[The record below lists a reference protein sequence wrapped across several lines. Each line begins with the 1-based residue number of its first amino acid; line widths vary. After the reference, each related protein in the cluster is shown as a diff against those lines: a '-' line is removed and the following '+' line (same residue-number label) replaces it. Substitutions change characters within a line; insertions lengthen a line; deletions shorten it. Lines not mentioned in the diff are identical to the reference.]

1 MSDPTKAE
9 PRYDTGETA
18 QEATDRMAGSDLKPM
33 AKVPVTTEQP
43 MEKIHPSAAAQPKPV
58 GPDTHPSASHT
69 YGSPI
74 GQTVLRPRNGT

>member
-1 MSDPTKAE
+1 MPQMKDTRNATTNETAMETADRVSGDGKSHPAAVAAPTK
-9 PRYDTGETA
+9 
-18 QEATDRMAGSDLKPM
+18 S
-33 AKVPVTTEQP
+33 
-43 MEKIHPSAAAQPKPV
+43 V